1 MRYYRVNN
9 TLYKE
14 IKDLCTPVDCV
25 RRDERGWY
33 EQTGNRRSA
42 WTLADGTVLYA
53 IVVTFQYD
61 LADSLPLKYLS
72 HCIVRG
78 G

>member
-42 WTLADGTVLYA
+42 WTLADGTVLY
-53 IVVTFQYD
+53 D
-61 LADSLPLKYLS
+61 PL
-72 HCIVRG
+72 
-78 G
+78 